1 MIKKILL
8 ALKRLPKSIAAH
20 KFISIIIIAAIIIGG
35 YFGYKALNNNGAAVK
50 YAFASVEKGTLI
62 VSVSGSGQ
70 VSAKNQVDV
79 KSKASGDV
87 VFVGV
92 KNGQEV
98 KTGTLLAQISSQD
111 AQKSVRDAEITLQ
124 REKLN
129 LEKMEG
135 MTTDDGTIRG
145 VREKAEDDIEKAY
158 EDGFNT
164 VANIF
169 LELPDIMAG
178 IDDMLFSY
186 DFETN
191 QQNIN
196 YYADAVRNYD
206 EAKISLYEKDTT
218 DKYRTARAAYDKNFQ
233 DYKSTNRY
241 SEEKAISALID
252 QTYETVR
259 SIAEAIKSANNLIQF
274 YHDEFT
280 RRGFRMQSFV
290 DTHLSSLNSYT
301 GKTNNY
307 LLSLLSI
314 KNTIL
319 SSIESIV
326 QTNFDIADQKIQ
338 VEQAEESLLDA
349 KEKLADYYVR
359 APFNGIVTNIG
370 VEKGDT
376 IGSSTL
382 VCTLI
387 TKQQIAEISLNEV
400 DVAQVKVGQKVTL
413 TFDAIED
420 LTISGEVL
428 EVDTL
433 GTVSQGV
440 VSYNVKIGFD
450 TQDERVKPGMTVS
463 ASIII
468 DAKQNVLLVPSSAVK
483 VNNGVSYVEV
493 VSGTTDAS
501 STANVSGLSSL
512 QSLSTQTIE
521 VGASNDTMTEVLSG
535 INEGDMIVTQ
545 TINSTTTTSTQQNNN
560 FRMPGVTG
568 GGGFRTEIH

>member
-1 MIKKILL
+1 MIKKTLL
-8 ALKRLPKSIAAH
+8 TLKRLPKLIVAH
-20 KFISIIIIAAIIIGG
+20 KFISGIIIAIIVVGG
-35 YFGYKALNNNGAAVK
+35 YFGYKALNKSGDAIK
-50 YAFASVEKGTLI
+50 YAIASVEKGTLI
-62 VSVSGSGQ
+62 VSISGSGQ

-79 KSKASGDV
+79 KSKVSGDV

-98 KTGTLLAQISSQD
+98 KAGTLLAQISSQD
-111 AQKSVRDAEITLQ
+111 AQKSVRDAEIAFQ

-145 VREKAEDDIEKAY
+145 IRKKAEDDIEKAY
-158 EDGFNT
+158 EDGFNM

-169 LELPDIMAG
+169 LELPEIMAG
-178 IDDMLFSY
+178 IDDMLFSH

-191 QQNIN
+191 RQNIN
-196 YYADAVRNYD
+196 YYVDAVRNYD
-206 EAKISLYEKDTT
+206 ETKVSLYEKDTY
-218 DKYRTARAAYDKNFQ
+218 DKYQAARVAYDKNFQ
-233 DYKSTNRY
+233 DYKSTSRF
-241 SEEKAISALID
+241 SQAETISVLID
-252 QTYETVR
+252 QTYETVK
-259 SIAEAIKSANNLIQF
+259 SAAEAIKSANNLIQF
-274 YHDEFT
+274 YHDELT
-280 RRGFRMQSFV
+280 RRGFRIQSLS

-307 LLSLLSI
+307 LLNLLSI
-314 KNTIL
+314 KNTIR
-319 SSIESIV
+319 SSVESIV
-326 QTNFDIADQKIQ
+326 ETNFDIADQKIQ

-349 KEKLADYYVR
+349 KEKLADYYIR

-382 VCTLI
+382 ISTLI

-400 DVAQVKVGQKVTL
+400 DVAQVKIGQKVTL

-483 VNNGVSYVEV
+483 VNNGTSYVEV
-493 VSGTTDAS
+493 VSGTTDS
-501 STANVSGLSSL
+501 SSFANVSGLSSL
-512 QSLSTQTIE
+512 QFLSTQTVE

-535 INEGDMIVTQ
+535 VNEGDVVVTQ
-545 TINSTTTTSTQQNNN
+545 TINSTSVSTGSTQQNSG
-560 FRMPGVTG
+560 FRVPGVG
-568 GGGFRTEIH
+568 GGAFRD